1 MCSSGSTSI
10 APRPSY
16 LEQAHG
22 LASLKDMDRC
32 HNRANNFVSRSMTM
46 GYATSYNRTSLR
58 NNDNVSVSSPR
69 SGRFYDARFEDQQHP
84 HFLSACFL
92 CKKPLGD
99 NRDIF
104 MYRGDTPFCSEECRQ
119 EQIEIDE
126 AKEKN
131 RNLSSSMK
139 ALRNKEQR
147 NNNRSTSPN
156 KAQQDYSFRTG
167 AVAAA

>member
-1 MCSSGSTSI
+1 MI
-10 APRPSY
+10 
-16 LEQAHG
+16 
-22 LASLKDMDRC
+22 K
-32 HNRANNFVSRSMTM
+32 
-46 GYATSYNRTSLR
+46 
-58 NNDNVSVSSPR
+58 
-69 SGRFYDARFEDQQHP
+69 
-84 HFLSACFL
+84 
-92 CKKPLGD
+92 
-99 NRDIF
+99 
-104 MYRGDTPFCSEECRQ
+104 